1 MNWKIKYYLSNTQH
15 SDVLKKYNDAS
26 AAVQAGFDV
35 QLEYLM
41 VRPRTEWRRPEVAKL
56 NNKVA
61 YKDFF
66 EIRFFADRVQHR
78 PIGFFGPNEDD
89 FTIVLWAIEK
99 GDQLI
104 PKSWNKISNTRREEI
119 KSKVATAVEFDI

>member
-26 AAVQAGFDV
+26 VAVQAGFDV

-61 YKDFF
+61 HKDFF
-66 EIRFFADRVQHR
+66 EIRFFADRVQQR

-104 PKSWNKISNTRREEI
+104 PKGWNKISNTRREEI
-119 KSKVATAVEFDI
+119 KNNVATAVEFDT